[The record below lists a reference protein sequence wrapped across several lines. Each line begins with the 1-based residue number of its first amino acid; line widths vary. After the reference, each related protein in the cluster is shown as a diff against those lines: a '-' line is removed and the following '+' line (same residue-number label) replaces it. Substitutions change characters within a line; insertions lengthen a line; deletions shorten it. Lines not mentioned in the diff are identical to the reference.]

1 MNHSLTSDSSSLG
14 DIEDPKKEL
23 FVNLYRSVDQKNLL
37 KDVKDESWPDPLFLR
52 VPTFAENSNWE
63 LIKKQETLAPHFY
76 LSSNETPRTAERPR
90 VECPYSE
97 DVRNAFKAKIQHV
110 EVIFNQ
116 RSPSS
121 QRGTSP
127 SQVKK

>member
-52 VPTFAENSNWE
+52 VPTFAENSN
-63 LIKKQETLAPHFY
+63 
-76 LSSNETPRTAERPR
+76 
-90 VECPYSE
+90 
-97 DVRNAFKAKIQHV
+97 
-110 EVIFNQ
+110 
-116 RSPSS
+116 
-121 QRGTSP
+121 
-127 SQVKK
+127 